1 MQGGTAPSDLE
12 RELKNSERDAF
23 AGLWIWHKPDYGITV
38 AAARDFDDVKEK
50 ARSHVEGTQW
60 EGTVRTKAVEATLV
74 ELLGARAEAER
85 MLDRLGTRYDSGDTR
100 TGTARRSTSKTRNS
114 SRASC
119 ARQVWSC
126 PSTSSCWKV

>member
-23 AGLWIWHKPDYGITV
+23 AGLWIRHKPDYGVTV
-38 AAARDFDDVKEK
+38 AARDFDDVKEK

-74 ELLGARAEAER
+74 ELHAARAEAER
-85 MLDRLGTRYDSGDTR
+85 MLDRLGTRYDSGYDSGDTR

-119 ARQVWSC
+119 ARQV
-126 PSTSSCWKV
+126 